1 MLGGLTVAPELGQGF
16 RSMPLPCFPCTQC
29 CWTWACACFAS
40 CYEFLCGGFKQRNKS
55 QWIHSRH
62 SCNAEMN
69 HVGLLLFSPPFESF
83 SIEMKR
89 TGVVAFGWEGATS
102 HVKALPR
109 DLCFQEDLHFL
120 ITCDELTKG
129 LAARPFVALGYH
141 SFVLELASLIAN
153 PLWVTG
159 LFPLVCSTS
168 ALHLH
173 WRVCEYCDL
182 FYFNLSVWYSKVM
195 FPCAP
200 DLTFT

>member
-1 MLGGLTVAPELGQGF
+1 
-16 RSMPLPCFPCTQC
+16 
-29 CWTWACACFAS
+29 
-40 CYEFLCGGFKQRNKS
+40 
-55 QWIHSRH
+55 
-62 SCNAEMN
+62 MN

-120 ITCDELTKG
+120 ITCDKLTKG

-159 LFPLVCSTS
+159 LFLLYALPLLFTSTGVCVSI
-168 ALHLH
+168 AIYFILI
-173 WRVCEYCDL
+173 YL
-182 FYFNLSVWYSKVM
+182 FDTQKLCFHVRLISHSHNHTLWDTRHPANWLLNNCFLK
-195 FPCAP
+195 AP
-200 DLTFT
+200 QSI